1 MTDLLFEQ
9 VKQKLNV
16 TWSDDETDARIK
28 TIIKN
33 AIPSLKHRLG
43 ISNDDFDFSAE
54 GEENTLF
61 LAYCFY
67 EWNHCLNEFEDNY
80 SMMIATVRDR
90 HTVEYYKSLEE
101 GEANEE

>member
-1 MTDLLFEQ
+1 MNDLLFEQ

-16 TWSDDETDARIK
+16 TWSDDETDARIE

-43 ISNDDFDFSAE
+43 ISNDNFDFSNE

-61 LAYCFY
+61 LTYCFY

-90 HTVEYYKSLEE
+90 HTVEYYKSLE
-101 GEANEE
+101 GDSNEE

>member
-43 ISNDDFDFSAE
+43 ISNDNFDFS

-67 EWNHCLNEFEDNY
+67 EWNHCINEFEDNY

-90 HTVEYYKSLEE
+90 HIMEHFKSLE
-101 GEANEE
+101 GDSDEE